1 MIMRLIYI
9 ILAFEIVFYKFKK
22 VIPRENT
29 LLFIFVMLMSGCTNY
44 RVNTDNINILDN
56 DQLCKALGE
65 NLALVLQGFERTDD
79 IKRLNNEIA
88 QRAVTE
94 ALDKNKCN
102 DISERTKD
110 YEYSRVRFGSLMN
123 NNFNLINRIN
133 L

>member
-1 MIMRLIYI
+1 MK
-9 ILAFEIVFYKFKK
+9 ILYC
-22 VIPRENT
+22 
-29 LLFIFVMLMSGCTNY
+29 LFFIMLMSGCTNY

-65 NLALVLQGFERTDD
+65 NLALELQGFERTDD
-79 IKRLNNEIA
+79 IKRLNNEVA
-88 QRAVTE
+88 QRAVTR

-110 YEYSRVRFGSLMN
+110 YEYSRVRFGSSIN
-123 NNFNLINRIN
+123 NNFNLINSIN

>member
-1 MIMRLIYI
+1 
-9 ILAFEIVFYKFKK
+9 
-22 VIPRENT
+22 
-29 LLFIFVMLMSGCTNY
+29 MSGCTNY

>member
-1 MIMRLIYI
+1 MK
-9 ILAFEIVFYKFKK
+9 ILYC
-22 VIPRENT
+22 
-29 LLFIFVMLMSGCTNY
+29 LFFVMLMSGCTNY

-65 NLALVLQGFERTDD
+65 NLALELQGFERTDD

-88 QRAVTE
+88 QRAVTR

-110 YEYSRVRFGSLMN
+110 YEYSRVRFGSSIN
-123 NNFNLINRIN
+123 NKFNLINSIN

>member
-1 MIMRLIYI
+1 MK
-9 ILAFEIVFYKFKK
+9 ILYC
-22 VIPRENT
+22 
-29 LLFIFVMLMSGCTNY
+29 LFFVMLMSGCTNY

-65 NLALVLQGFERTDD
+65 NLALELQGFERTDE

-88 QRAVTE
+88 QRAVTR

-110 YEYSRVRFGSLMN
+110 YEYSRVRFGSSMN
-123 NNFNLINRIN
+123 NNLNLINSIN

>member
-1 MIMRLIYI
+1 MK
-9 ILAFEIVFYKFKK
+9 ILYY
-22 VIPRENT
+22 
-29 LLFIFVMLMSGCTNY
+29 LFFVMLMSGCTNY

-65 NLALVLQGFERTDD
+65 NLALELQGFERTDD

-88 QRAVTE
+88 QRAVTR

-110 YEYSRVRFGSLMN
+110 YEYSRVRFGSSIN
-123 NNFNLINRIN
+123 NKFNLINSIN